1 MLKLAHFINKLRDR
15 RSTRTVY
22 NPYQCGDPRHNL
34 RLYLE
39 YLLDSNRAVIAVGE
53 APGYLGCRH
62 TGIPFTCGATLE
74 NKGHHLLAAISPR
87 VRMKRIV
94 REDSASHVWAVLRRY
109 RRLPILWNAFPFHP
123 HRVAS
128 RKSNRTPNSMELRE
142 GAEYLNEMISLFEP
156 KLLVAIGRKA
166 EETLGRNF
174 PRLRRLHVPH
184 PARGGHRAFAAEMTT
199 VLRRFG

>member
-1 MLKLAHFINKLRDR
+1 M
-15 RSTRTVY
+15 
-22 NPYQCGDPRHNL
+22 
-34 RLYLE
+34 
-39 YLLDSNRAVIAVGE
+39 IAVGE

-62 TGIPFTCGATLE
+62 TGIPFTCGATLAA
-74 NKGHHLLAAISPR
+74 KRHPLLAAISPA

-123 HRVAS
+123 HQVAS
-128 RKSNRTPNSMELRE
+128 RESNRTPNAIELRE

-156 KLLVAIGRKA
+156 KLLIAIGRKA

-174 PRLRRLHVPH
+174 PRFRSLHVPH
-184 PARGGHRAFAAEMTT
+184 PARGGHCAFAAQMITI
-199 VLRRFG
+199 LRRMK